1 MPHRKKVLDLER
13 SSPDRAKTEWLD
25 AALDEVVL
33 RCDHAGRV
41 LEHVGPERLM
51 PADGDALRGRA
62 VTEMTTLPAPMRHA
76 WASAFERAVHT
87 QHPQICSYRL
97 DRGAG
102 PRAFEARFVPLAA
115 TSVAVAIRD
124 VGERDQLR
132 EQVEHHA
139 LHDLVTGLGNLRSM
153 RERLEAWMRSGGP
166 RDLATAT
173 PVALLIIDLDRFK
186 QSNDLYGRTIGDS
199 LLCLVAQRIRRETL
213 RELVGQAYE
222 PHDVG
227 NPNGSDERDDP
238 SSAAALAIAR
248 LGGDQ
253 FAVAWRIAEQTAV
266 GVSSDG
272 DRGGYS
278 DLRATSL
285 AARLITAIAAP
296 ARIAGKTL
304 IVRASI
310 GVALFPADA
319 TTPSALYSQAE
330 AALKRAK
337 LAGRN
342 QVRRHGDDREPA
354 QSAALLPRNE
364 ATLRAALASNQFLL
378 LYQPKFRLATSLVDR
393 TGIVLPGEVLAVE
406 ALVRWRSPS
415 GALLIPHEFV
425 PLAEVSGMIV
435 PLGDWVLRTALAE
448 VARFATHPA
457 SQGARRVGVAINVSL
472 VQLHDRTFV
481 QTVEAALRESGFA
494 AHELTVE
501 IAETSFLEDIR
512 LAIDALA
519 ELSSMG
525 VRLAI
530 DHFGVGTAGLV
541 ALKALPIDE
550 IKIDRSFIA
559 GAAIDAFDATIVS
572 SLIDMAHD
580 LGKTVTADGVERID
594 QVTALAQMRCDA
606 IQGYFVGEPMSA
618 ADLVAAASLWQIL
631 PQSA

>member
-1 MPHRKKVLDLER
+1 MNHPQKHLDLEPA
-13 SSPDRAKTEWLD
+13 SPDGSHTWLD
-25 AALDEVVL
+25 AALDEAVL

-51 PADGDALRGRA
+51 PADGVALRGRA
-62 VTEMTTLPAPMRHA
+62 IVDLTTLPGPMRHA
-76 WASAFERAVHT
+76 WATAFERAVDT
-87 QHPQICSYRL
+87 QHAQICSYRL

-102 PRAFEARFVPLAA
+102 PRSFEARFVPLAA
-115 TSVAVAIRD
+115 SSVAVAIRD

-132 EQVEHHA
+132 EHVEHHA
-139 LHDLVTGLGNLRSM
+139 LHDVLTGLGNLRSL
-153 RERLEAWMRSGGP
+153 RERLEAWMRPGTP
-166 RDLATAT
+166 RDRATAT

-199 LLCLVAQRIRRETL
+199 LLRLVAQRIRRETL
-213 RELVGQAYE
+213 RELLGQAYE

-227 NPNGSDERDDP
+227 NPNGIDQRDDP
-238 SSAAALAIAR
+238 PTSAALAIVR

-253 FAVAWRIAEQTAV
+253 FAVAWRIGERTAI
-266 GVSSDG
+266 GVANDG
-272 DRGGYS
+272 EAGS
-278 DLRATSL
+278 ASL
-285 AARLITAIAAP
+285 AARLVTALGAP
-296 ARIAGKTL
+296 TRIAGRTL
-304 IVRASI
+304 FVRASI
-310 GVALFPADA
+310 GVALFPGDA
-319 TTPSALYSQAE
+319 QTPSALYSQAE

-342 QVRRHGDDREPA
+342 QVKRHGDDREPA
-354 QSAALLPRNE
+354 QSAAQLPRNE
-364 ATLRAALASNQFLL
+364 ATLRAALASDQFLL
-378 LYQPKFRLATSLVDR
+378 VYQPKFRLASSLIDR
-393 TGIVLPGEVLAVE
+393 SGIVLPGEVIAVE
-406 ALVRWRSPS
+406 ALVRWRTPS

-425 PLAEVSGMIV
+425 PLAESSGMIQ

-448 VARFATHPA
+448 VARFA

-512 LAIDALA
+512 LAADALA
-519 ELSSMG
+519 ELSALG

-580 LGKTVTADGVERID
+580 LGKTVTAEGVERID
-594 QVTALAQMRCDA
+594 QLTSLAQMRCDA
-606 IQGYFVGEPMSA
+606 IQGFFVGEPMIA
-618 ADLVAAASLWQIL
+618 ADLVATASLWQTL
-631 PQSA
+631 PRTS